1 MAIYEKIKTEIINI
15 FDWIYWIITIIIC
28 LPLCLIA
35 VIPVCAVL
43 LFVGILCIPIF
54 LLIIPFMIFA
64 QHKVDIKI
72 KNIID
77 EEKTNED
84 IETK

>member
-1 MAIYEKIKTEIINI
+1 MDIYKKIKTGISNI
-15 FDWIYWIITIIIC
+15 FDWIYWIITIIIY

-35 VIPVCAVL
+35 VIPGCAAL
-43 LFVGILCIPIF
+43 LFLGILCIPIF
-54 LLIIPFMIFA
+54 ILIIPFIIFA

-72 KNIID
+72 KNIIG
-77 EEKTNED
+77 EGKTNED

>member
-1 MAIYEKIKTEIINI
+1 MAIYEKIKTGIINI
-15 FDWIYWIITIIIC
+15 FDWIYWIITIIVYF
-28 LPLCLIA
+28 PLCLIA
-35 VIPVCAVL
+35 VILVCAVL
-43 LFVGILCIPIF
+43 LFVGILCIP
-54 LLIIPFMIFA
+54 LIILVLPFMIFA

-72 KNIID
+72 KNIIN